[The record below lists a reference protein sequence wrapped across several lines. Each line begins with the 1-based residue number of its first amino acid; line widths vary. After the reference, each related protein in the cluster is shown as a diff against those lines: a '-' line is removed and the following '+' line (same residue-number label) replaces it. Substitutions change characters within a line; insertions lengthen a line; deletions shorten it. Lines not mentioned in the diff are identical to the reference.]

1 MEILILQYSI
11 LVLICFW
18 WAKPSKKISFGKN
31 LKLPFF
37 NLQCFF
43 VLLFVGGYSFLR
55 ELALKA
61 DGHWSYLL
69 LYSAFNLCLFC
80 MIPAGYLFARNKIAL
95 GKTGFKDLVH
105 FSAPLIYCL
114 FFIVPYLVA
123 PIESFRK
130 SPDAGLFYKVFGFSV
145 LGIYLLLVMQFLI
158 DKYSIFGY
166 SAKPKKITQP
176 ELATP
181 ASPASKISPVM
192 EVQVGSTQ
200 FDSVQLAKIDTD
212 LRTFISAKQ
221 PFLQRGY
228 NLRQL
233 SEDTSIPLHHLSAF
247 INQFYQVHYNDFINE
262 YRVHYCQAKIRN
274 DEWRAKTLEAIAEES
289 GFNNRNTFTT
299 AFKKVTGSNPSEY
312 LKLVKQRELV

>member
-11 LVLICFW
+11 LVLICLW
-18 WAKPSKKISFGKN
+18 WAMPYRHFNFSKR

-37 NLQCFF
+37 NLQCFL
-43 VLLFVGGYSFLR
+43 VVMFVGAYTFLR
-55 ELALKA
+55 ELALKTDA
-61 DGHWSYLL
+61 HWSYLL
-69 LYSAFNLCLFC
+69 SYSAVNLFLFC
-80 MIPAGYLFARNKIAL
+80 MIPAGYLSARNRLAA
-95 GKTGFKDLVH
+95 GKREMKDLVH
-105 FSAPLIYCL
+105 LASPILYTM
-114 FFIVPYLVA
+114 FFILPYLLSPA
-123 PIESFRK
+123 ESFRQ
-130 SPDAGLFYKVFGFSV
+130 SPEAGLFYKLFGYSV

-158 DKYSIFGY
+158 DKYPIFTAAGKNKRHDEPAILPAAPL
-166 SAKPKKITQP
+166 AKP
-176 ELATP
+176 
-181 ASPASKISPVM
+181 ASVT

-212 LRTFISAKQ
+212 LRNFISVKK

-312 LKLVKQRELV
+312 LKMIKQKEIV

>member
-11 LVLICFW
+11 LVLICLW
-18 WAKPSKKISFGKN
+18 WAMPYRHFNFSKR

-37 NLQCFF
+37 NLQCFL
-43 VLLFVGGYSFLR
+43 VVMFVGGYTFLR
-55 ELALKA
+55 ELALKTDA
-61 DGHWSYLL
+61 HWSYLL
-69 LYSAFNLCLFC
+69 SYSAVNLFLFC
-80 MIPAGYLFARNKIAL
+80 MIPAGYLSARNRLAA
-95 GKTGFKDLVH
+95 GKREMKDLVH
-105 FSAPLIYCL
+105 LASPILYTM
-114 FFIVPYLVA
+114 FFILPYLLSPA
-123 PIESFRK
+123 ESFRQ
-130 SPDAGLFYKVFGFSV
+130 SPEAGLFYKLFGYSV

-158 DKYSIFGY
+158 DKYPIFSSVGKNKRHDEPAILPAAPL
-166 SAKPKKITQP
+166 AKPAAVT
-176 ELATP
+176 
-181 ASPASKISPVM
+181 

-212 LRTFISAKQ
+212 LRNFISVKK

-312 LKLVKQRELV
+312 LKMIKQKEIV

>member
-18 WAKPSKKISFGKN
+18 WARPTKEITFFKIF
-31 LKLPFF
+31 KLPFF
-37 NLQCFF
+37 NLQCFL
-43 VLLFVGGYSFLR
+43 VLMFVGGYTFLR
-55 ELALKA
+55 DLAMRA

-69 LYSAFNLCLFC
+69 MYSTLNLCLFC
-80 MIPAGYLFARNKIAL
+80 LVPAGYLVARNKIAN
-95 GKTGFKDLVH
+95 GKTGFKDLIH
-105 FSAPLIYCL
+105 ISPPLIYFL
-114 FFIVPYLVA
+114 FFIVPYLIS
-123 PIESFRK
+123 PIDSFSK
-130 SPDAGLFYKVFGFSV
+130 STDIGLFYKVYGYSV
-145 LGIYLLLVMQFLI
+145 IGIYLLLVMQFLI

-166 SAKPKKITQP
+166 SVKPKKITQP
-176 ELATP
+176 EPPTP
-181 ASPASKISPVM
+181 ALPAAKASPVM

-200 FDSVQLAKIDTD
+200 FDSAQLAKIDTD
-212 LRTFISAKQ
+212 LRTFISSKQ

-312 LKLVKQRELV
+312 LKMVKQRELV